1 MADKLTPQQQMAV
14 ASRGGKLLVSAAA
27 GSGKTKVLVDRLLGF
42 LTQTHDPANLD
53 EFLIITFTRAAAEEL
68 RARIAK
74 EIAEALGAE
83 ITAITDDCDRSGWRG
98 YMRCG
103 MDAMKTSTRPL
114 QPFETEKPLGA
125 YKLVI
130 VGSPVWA
137 GRCASPI
144 RALLKRRGLEME
156 NVAYVVTRSTTQRSE
171 EVYDQMDMYTGQ
183 AHRLAVSLRPDSE
196 GYEFWRNDFIQ
207 NVRRLLEND

>member
-1 MADKLTPQQQMAV
+1 MSDILCIYYSRTGHTRRAV
-14 ASRGGKLLVSAAA
+14 
-27 GSGKTKVLVDRLLGF
+27 
-42 LTQTHDPANLD
+42 
-53 EFLIITFTRAAAEEL
+53 
-68 RARIAK
+68 K

-125 YKLVI
+125 DGLAI

-137 GRCASPI
+137 GRCGSPI
-144 RALLKRRGLEME
+144 RGLPHRGGEE
-156 NVAYVVTRSTTQRSE
+156 WEYARPGVARGGAQSSGGRT
-171 EVYDQMDMYTGQ
+171 D
-183 AHRLAVSLRPDSE
+183 
-196 GYEFWRNDFIQ
+196 
-207 NVRRLLEND
+207 

>member
-1 MADKLTPQQQMAV
+1 MSDILCIYYSRTGHTRRAV
-14 ASRGGKLLVSAAA
+14 
-27 GSGKTKVLVDRLLGF
+27 
-42 LTQTHDPANLD
+42 
-53 EFLIITFTRAAAEEL
+53 
-68 RARIAK
+68 K

-171 EVYDQMDMYTGQ
+171 EVYDQMDLYT
-183 AHRLAVSLRPDSE
+183 AAKRLFAVSLRPGSE

-207 NVRRLLEND
+207 NVQRWLEQN

>member
-1 MADKLTPQQQMAV
+1 MSDILCIYYSRTGHTRRAV
-14 ASRGGKLLVSAAA
+14 
-27 GSGKTKVLVDRLLGF
+27 
-42 LTQTHDPANLD
+42 
-53 EFLIITFTRAAAEEL
+53 
-68 RARIAK
+68 K

-83 ITAITDDCDRSGWRG
+83 ITAITDDSDRSGWRG
-98 YMRCG
+98 YIRCG
-103 MDAMKTSTRPL
+103 MDAMKTSTQPL
-114 QPFETEKPLGA
+114 QPFQTEKPLDQ

-171 EVYDQMDMYTGQ
+171 EVYEQMDLYT
-183 AHRLAVSLRPDSE
+183 AAPHVAAVSLWPDSE
-196 GYEFWRNDFIQ
+196 GYEFWRGDFVQ
-207 NVRRLLEND
+207 NVRRLLAQQ

>member
-1 MADKLTPQQQMAV
+1 MSDILCIYYSRTGNTRRAVKAIAAD
-14 ASRGGKLLVSAAA
+14 
-27 GSGKTKVLVDRLLGF
+27 
-42 LTQTHDPANLD
+42 
-53 EFLIITFTRAAAEEL
+53 
-68 RARIAK
+68 
-74 EIAEALGAE
+74 LGAE
-83 ITAITDDCDRSGWRG
+83 IVAISDEEKRGGWRG
-98 YMRCG
+98 YIRCG

-114 QPFETEKPLGA
+114 LPFQTEKPLSE
-125 YKLVI
+125 YRLVI
-130 VGSPVWA
+130 IATPVWA

-144 RALLKRRGLEME
+144 RALLKRRGLELS

>member
-1 MADKLTPQQQMAV
+1 MSDILCIYYSRTGHTWNAV
-14 ASRGGKLLVSAAA
+14 C
-27 GSGKTKVLVDRLLGF
+27 
-42 LTQTHDPANLD
+42 
-53 EFLIITFTRAAAEEL
+53 
-68 RARIAK
+68 
-74 EIAEALGAE
+74 EIADALDAE
-83 ITAITDDCDRSGWRG
+83 TVQITDDRNRSGWRG
-98 YMRCG
+98 YIRCG

-114 QPFETEKPLGA
+114 LPFQTEKPLSE
-125 YKLVI
+125 YRLVI
-130 VGSPVWA
+130 IATPVWA

-144 RALLKRRGLEME
+144 RALLKRRGLELS

-207 NVRRLLEND
+207 NVRRLLENG